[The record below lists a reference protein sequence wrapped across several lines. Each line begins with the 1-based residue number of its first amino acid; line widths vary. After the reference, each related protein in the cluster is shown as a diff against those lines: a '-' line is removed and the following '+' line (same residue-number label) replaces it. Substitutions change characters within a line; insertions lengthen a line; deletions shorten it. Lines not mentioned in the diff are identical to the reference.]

1 VASIVLTALTHDPA
15 KRAAMALRFDEALIA
30 RARALGWSV
39 GEFSRAAEPAEAKA
53 REGSTLAW
61 GVEQV
66 ITNLGQV
73 PDLIFD
79 RGEMGKEPVIRLLA
93 ESPQEIVRRVLLLAG
108 EKEQTRP

>member
-30 RARALGWSV
+30 RARALGWRV